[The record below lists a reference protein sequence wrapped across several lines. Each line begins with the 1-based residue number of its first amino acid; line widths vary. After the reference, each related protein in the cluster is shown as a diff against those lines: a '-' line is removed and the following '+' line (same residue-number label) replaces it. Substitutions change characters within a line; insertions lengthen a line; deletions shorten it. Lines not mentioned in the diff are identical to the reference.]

1 MSTPPPVSTG
11 RPAAP
16 PSDVV
21 NVEVD
26 GKAARARKAR

>member
-1 MSTPPPVSTG
+1 MSAAPPVTPAP
-11 RPAAP
+11 PAAP

-26 GKAARARKAR
+26 GKVCQGKKG